1 MVRGGE
7 FVSCAKALPANRS
20 EKGDGDENGD
30 AHKNWSGAWNWSKN
44 TCCVRKFWLEI
55 LEQLSRRSV
64 NFGNFLVGNTK
75 TVLPFNLQRNF
86 RHVLVN
92 GLQP

>member
-30 AHKNWSGAWNWSKN
+30 AHKNWSGAWNWSKLQEWETHVVLGN
-44 TCCVRKFWLEI
+44 SGWKFW
-55 LEQLSRRSV
+55 S
-64 NFGNFLVGNTK
+64 NFPDV
-75 TVLPFNLQRNF
+75 P
-86 RHVLVN
+86 
-92 GLQP
+92 